1 MKNLNPLV
9 SIITPVY
16 NGERFIEQCIDSVL
30 NQKYTNWELLVI
42 DDCSQD
48 STVDLVE
55 VYCSKD
61 ERVKIIK
68 NNKNKG
74 VANSRNQGIIS
85 SKGEYIA
92 FLDSDDLWK
101 EEKLEKQIPFMMEK
115 NYEFTFSNYD
125 VIDEESKYLRTVN
138 CKYRKVNYN
147 SMLKK
152 NYIGCLTAV
161 VRADVLKKY
170 SIPLI
175 RHEDY
180 ALWLDILENDVEYAI
195 NIGENLAYYR
205 ISKNSLS
212 ANKIKSAIWTWNIYR
227 NYKKMSIIKSFI
239 YFCSYIIKSV
249 IKIRR

>member
-30 NQKYTNWELLVI
+30 NQKYTNWELLVM

-48 STVDLVE
+48 STVDLVD

-61 ERVKIIK
+61 ERIKIIK

-74 VANSRNQGIIS
+74 VAYSRNQGIAS
-85 SKGEYIA
+85 ARGEYIA

-101 EEKLEKQIPFMMEK
+101 EEKLEKQINFMIEN

-138 CKYRKVNYN
+138 CKFEKVNYS

-152 NYIGCLTAV
+152 NYIGCLTAI
-161 VRADVLKKY
+161 VRTDILKNY
-170 SIPLI
+170 SVPII

-180 ALWLDILENDVEYAI
+180 ALWLDILERDVEYAI
-195 NIGENLAYYR
+195 NIRENLAYYR

-212 ANKIKSAIWTWNIYR
+212 ANKLKSAMWTWNIYR
-227 NYKKMSIIKSFI
+227 NYKNISLIKSNL
-239 YFCSYIIKSV
+239 YFVSYILKS
-249 IKIRR
+249 ILK